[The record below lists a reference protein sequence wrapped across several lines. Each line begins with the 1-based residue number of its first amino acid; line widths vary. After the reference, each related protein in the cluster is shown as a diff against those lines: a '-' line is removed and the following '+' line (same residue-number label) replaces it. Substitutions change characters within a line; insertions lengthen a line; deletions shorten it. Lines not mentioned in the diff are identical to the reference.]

1 MSGYISDETTPANL
15 RELFE
20 HMRSETLW
28 PGAPTKFGQLDW
40 SALPTF
46 GGEDVADTGSGP
58 VWSWDATQVII
69 GDDPKTITIEA
80 RNWDALDVKEG
91 AT

>member
-1 MSGYISDETTPANL
+1 MNL

-28 PGAPTKFGQLDW
+28 SGAPTKFGKLDW

-46 GGEDVADTGSGP
+46 GGEDVVDPGSGP
-58 VWSWDATQVII
+58 VWSWDASRVIV
-69 GDDPKTITIEA
+69 GADPKTITIEP
-80 RNWDALDVKEG
+80 RNWASLDVKEG
-91 AT
+91 AR

>member
-1 MSGYISDETTPANL
+1 MNTALTNL

-28 PGAPTKFGQLDW
+28 SGAPTKFGKLDW

-46 GGEDVADTGSGP
+46 GGEDVVDTGSGP

-69 GDDPKTITIEA
+69 GDEPKTITIEP
-80 RNWDALDVKEG
+80 RNWASLDVKED
-91 AT
+91 ANK